1 MDRYAIGTIAEI
13 ARAAFE
19 EKGYGASFGHET
31 EDGHQ
36 AFYVSDLD
44 SGRIFYE
51 IVIKVSDLSKSQPQ
65 ESGK

>member
-1 MDRYAIGTIAEI
+1 MDRDAIGTIAEI

-44 SGRIFYE
+44 SGRILAE
-51 IVIKVSDLSKSQPQ
+51 IVIKAPDPSTCEP
-65 ESGK
+65 E